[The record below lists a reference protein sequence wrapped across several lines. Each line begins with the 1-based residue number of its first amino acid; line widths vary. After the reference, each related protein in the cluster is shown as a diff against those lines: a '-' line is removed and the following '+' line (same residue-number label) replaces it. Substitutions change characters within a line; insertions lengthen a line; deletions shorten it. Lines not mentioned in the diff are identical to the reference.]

1 MQGSVVLWTLVL
13 GHLPQEGM
21 KMLTPL
27 RSTSLATLAAAF
39 LIGCSTEKHAPQSRT
54 ALSEYNSGNYS
65 AAVST
70 LRPLAAKTDED
81 YVLNNVRLGSAAL
94 CEYDLKEAEAAFLR
108 AYEVIN
114 STGVNDAGRATAAA
128 LFAEKAKVWKGEPFE
143 RAMVNFYLGLCY
155 YMQEDYNNARAAFE
169 NALFKLRD
177 YGEQKTATAGA
188 SDPYKEVES
197 DFTIAY
203 VMLAKCHQRLGDAAK
218 AKSFFDRVARLRP
231 ELRPLIDRASGGS
244 NVLLVVDHGVG
255 PKKTW
260 QYDNSVVAFV
270 PKPAEAGAMAPAHL
284 VVTGKPINLQG
295 ASLPPID
302 LLALAQE
309 KRWQSIDTIRLTKSA
324 IGTGMMAAGAY
335 EGTRDRDDR
344 DEGTALGLLLG
355 GALLKSTATGDVRHW
370 EMLPRT
376 TYILPLRLTPG
387 RHDVTVTFADGS
399 TQTLRGIVAPPEQK
413 EATYYLRPSRIARA
427 MNWPPPAYTG
437 PFAPAPPKDVVPAP
451 VKVPTAQKQ
460 ASAPPA
466 KPATM
471 PAGVISR
478 SGAVQR

>member
-1 MQGSVVLWTLVL
+1 MF
-13 GHLPQEGM
+13 
-21 KMLTPL
+21 
-27 RSTSLATLAAAF
+27 TSLLQIRRSNLAALALSAILF
-39 LIGCSTEKHAPQSRT
+39 TGCSTEKHAPQSRS

-65 AAVST
+65 AAITT
-70 LRPLAAKTDED
+70 LKPLAAKTDED
-81 YVLNNVRLGSAAL
+81 YVLNNARLGSAAL
-94 CEYDLKEAEAAFLR
+94 CEYNLKEAEAAFLR

-128 LFAEKAKVWKGEPFE
+128 LFAENAKVWKGEPFE

-155 YMQEDYNNARAAFE
+155 YMQEDFNNARAAFE

-177 YGEQKTATAGA
+177 YGEQKAAASGNTGGK

-203 VMLAKCHQRLGDAAK
+203 VMLAKCHQRLGDTAK
-218 AKSFFDRVARLRP
+218 AKTFFDRVAKLRP
-231 ELRPLIDRASGGS
+231 DLKPLIDRAAGGS
-244 NVLLVVDHGVG
+244 NVLLVVDHGIG

-270 PKPAEAGAMAPAHL
+270 PKPAEAGGIAPAHL

-295 ASLPPID
+295 AGMAPID

-309 KRWQSIDTIRLTKSA
+309 KRWQDIDTIRLTKSA
-324 IGTGMMAAGAY
+324 IGTGMMAVGAH
-335 EGTRDRDDR
+335 EGTRSRDDR

-387 RHDVTVTFADGS
+387 RHDVTVTFPDGS
-399 TQTLRGIVAPPEQK
+399 TQTLKGIVAPPEQK

-427 MNWPPPAYTG
+427 MNWPPPNYTG
-437 PFAPAPPKDVVPAP
+437 PFVPTPEKNVVPPP
-451 VKVPTAQKQ
+451 VNVPVVQKQ
-460 ASAPPA
+460 AAAPTT
-466 KPATM
+466 KPAAT
-471 PAGVISR
+471 PAAAGTVSKNQPIER
-478 SGAVQR
+478 